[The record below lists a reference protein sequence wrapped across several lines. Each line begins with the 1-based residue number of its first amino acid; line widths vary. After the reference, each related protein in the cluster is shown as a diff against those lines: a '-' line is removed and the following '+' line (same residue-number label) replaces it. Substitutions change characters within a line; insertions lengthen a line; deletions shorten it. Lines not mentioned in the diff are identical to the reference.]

1 MNSIFQILTSCTAG
15 EKTQLLEFC
24 ATRHSNQSKKYQL
37 LKIFVEKPRLK
48 DSEVSR
54 LIYGEKECS
63 AYFQLKKRVKEEL
76 ENLLPF
82 LNNSFPDEIK
92 TRIRCSEL
100 LLQSQVML
108 ARGLHTEGAQLLEK
122 SFKKAIEGDFPDLIL
137 SIFDTSQRFGVN
149 EVICKEDLPELELVI
164 KSHLQILV
172 NQYHPKPEDRA
183 KCEKNAHLRQILSQL
198 NSERKNWEM
207 VATIRQAITNQNFE
221 DAKTLILESE
231 SSFSENSDERDV
243 YEEFLLTKQ
252 QFLLQTGQYNQVIQN
267 FKLLNTSL
275 IQSRENNLELAQY
288 QWYALFHQDRLDDA
302 TSLLKKSLVRW
313 CPELSPKWKY
323 WEAFLLFRQ
332 KSFKNSL
339 RLVHECQQELKS
351 FPNYY
356 LGSKMLELMIL
367 FDQNEVDWLDY
378 KVENLRKLIH
388 RWRGKIS
395 ARIDSAFHILY
406 GIQTKVPT
414 NFAEDL
420 GKNEH
425 LLKLQDGKGIY
436 NWNPI
441 DFELIRYDGWI
452 SGRLNL
458 P

>member
-1 MNSIFQILTSCTAG
+1 MNSIFQILASCSAG

-24 ATRHSNQSKKYQL
+24 ATRHSVQSKKYQL
-37 LKIFVEKPRLK
+37 LKVFVEKPGLK
-48 DSEVSR
+48 DSEVCE
-54 LIYGEKECS
+54 LIYGEKESS

-76 ENLLPF
+76 DELFPLL
-82 LNNSFPDEIK
+82 NTHSFSDEVK

-108 ARGLHTEGAQLLEK
+108 ARGLHTEGAKLLEK
-122 SFKKAIEGDFPDLIL
+122 SLKKAIEGEFPDLIL

-149 EVICKEDLPELELVI
+149 EVIRKEDLPELELVI

-172 NQYHPKPEDRA
+172 NQHHPKPEDRA
-183 KCEKNAHLRQILSQL
+183 KCEKNAYLGQILSQL
-198 NSERKNWEM
+198 NSERKNWGL
-207 VATIRQAITNQNFE
+207 VANIRQSIANQNFDE
-221 DAKTLILESE
+221 AKSLILESE
-231 SSFSENSDERDV
+231 AGFSENSDEREFF
-243 YEEFLLTKQ
+243 EEFFLTKQ
-252 QFLLQTGQYNQVIQN
+252 QFLLQTGQYQEVIQN
-267 FKLLNTSL
+267 CKLQNTSL
-275 IQSRENNLELAQY
+275 IQSREKSLELAQY
-288 QWYALFHQDRLDDA
+288 QWYALFHQDCLDEA
-302 TSLLKKSLVRW
+302 TSLLKKNLVRW

-332 KSFKNSL
+332 RSFKNAL
-339 RLVHECQQELKS
+339 RLVHECQQELKA

-395 ARIDSAFHILY
+395 ARIDSAFHVLHS
-406 GIQTKVPT
+406 IQTKVPINLMEGLET
-414 NFAEDL
+414 
-420 GKNEH
+420 NEH
-425 LLKLQDGKGIY
+425 LQKLQDGKGIY

-452 SGRLNL
+452 SSRLN
-458 P
+458 